1 VSLSETYE
9 PVDGLEE
16 VESIAKGTIA
26 EIETSMRAQMSEM
39 TCPHL
44 FSIPNAAA

>member
-1 VSLSETYE
+1 VSLFETYE
-9 PVDGLEE
+9 PVDDLEE
-16 VESIAKGTIA
+16 AESIAKGTIA
-26 EIETSMRAQMSEM
+26 EIETSMRARMSEM